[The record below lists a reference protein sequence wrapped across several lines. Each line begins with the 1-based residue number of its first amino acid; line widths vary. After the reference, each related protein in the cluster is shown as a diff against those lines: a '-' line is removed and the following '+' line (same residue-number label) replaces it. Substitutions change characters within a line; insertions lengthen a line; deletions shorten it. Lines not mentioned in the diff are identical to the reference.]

1 MTEKSTT
8 KRGGRNK
15 NQPGGRGGAGTC
27 GKGRK
32 RDGSGP
38 NCNVRNGK

>member
-1 MTEKSTT
+1 MTEKNTT
-8 KRGGRNK
+8 KRGRNK

-38 NCNVRNGK
+38 NNTTRK